1 MREIK
6 IRAKRRHWKEHE
18 GWDNWVYSN
27 GYYYDK
33 TNYWFLLPKEYS
45 ALAYAEHIIIDIET
59 LGEYPGLKDKNGVE
73 IYEGD
78 CLGGMWD
85 HTYIAYCDK
94 CKSFEVIIIGRD
106 KPDECLCCSG
116 DVMWQELVEEDG
128 KIEVIGNIYE
138 NKELLK

>member
-6 IRAKRRHWKEHE
+6 VRAKRRHWKEHE

-59 LGEYPGLKDKNGVE
+59 LGEFTGCKDMNKVE
-73 IYEGD
+73 IYE
-78 CLGGMWD
+78 
-85 HTYIAYCDK
+85 
-94 CKSFEVIIIGRD
+94 IGRAH
-106 KPDECLCCSG
+106 
-116 DVMWQELVEEDG
+116 V
-128 KIEVIGNIYE
+128 
-138 NKELLK
+138 